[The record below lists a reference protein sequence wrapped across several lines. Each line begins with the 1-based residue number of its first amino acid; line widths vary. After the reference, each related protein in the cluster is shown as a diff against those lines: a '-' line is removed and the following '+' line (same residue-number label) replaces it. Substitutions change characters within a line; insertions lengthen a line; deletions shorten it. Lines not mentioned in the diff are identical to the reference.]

1 MSMLINIV
9 LILCTGLGSSI
20 GLQKVPIPS
29 LSEPQALMLPSQRET
44 SLDHPEGTYSLS
56 RPKVGLVQIRREGA
70 SSEKVNSIPIPSR
83 SALIGKQ
90 TAKKREIGL
99 KYK

>member
-1 MSMLINIV
+1 
-9 LILCTGLGSSI
+9 
-20 GLQKVPIPS
+20 
-29 LSEPQALMLPSQRET
+29 MLPSQREI
-44 SLDHPEGTYSLS
+44 SLNYPEGIYSLS
-56 RPKVGLVQIRREGA
+56 RPKVGPVQIRREGT
-70 SSEKVNSIPIPSR
+70 SSEKVNSIPISSR